1 MARSTDFTIPM
12 PKGFSLDDLFS
23 TQEMRDSDKL
33 AKIREIPIDQID
45 DFPDHPFQVRDDEDM
60 DHLVDSIRQNGVIS
74 PATVRQKSDGRY
86 ELLSGHRRKHA
97 CILLEMKT
105 LRCEVVELD
114 DDQAAIFMV
123 ESNYHRSKI
132 LPSEKAF
139 ARKHA
144 CILLEMKT
152 LRCEVVELDDDQA
165 AIFMVESNYHRSKIL
180 PSEKAFAYKMRMDAM
195 KRQGKRTDL
204 TLSPVETKLR
214 SSELIAQNTGD
225 SRAQVDRYIRLTEL
239 VKPMLD
245 LVDADTLSLRAAVEL
260 SYISTD
266 SQELILLVMED
277 VKCKAPSMAQAA
289 KLRKLAQEGTLD
301 ESAMYQVLAK
311 PAKAAP
317 KPLKLPRERIAS
329 FFPEDV
335 TPEAMEEEI
344 YEALLA
350 WRRNGGKK
358 DA

>member
-1 MARSTDFTIPM
+1 MLTKAQEWQSVYGDMGTTPPVQFLQLPLDVLVPWKDPDGESQPFKPYTEEKLLELAENIKKRGVIEPICVRPM
-12 PKGFSLDDLFS
+12 PDGK
-23 TQEMRDSDKL
+23 M
-33 AKIREIPIDQID
+33 QI
-45 DFPDHPFQVRDDEDM
+45 
-60 DHLVDSIRQNGVIS
+60 
-74 PATVRQKSDGRY
+74 
-86 ELLSGHRRKHA
+86 LSGHNRVSAARIAGLTTVPAQVRR
-97 CILLEMKT
+97 I
-105 LRCEVVELD
+105 D
-114 DDQAAIFMV
+114 DDNEARLVMLDANLQ
-123 ESNYHRSKI
+123 HR
-132 LPSEKAF
+132 EK
-139 ARKHA
+139 
-144 CILLEMKT
+144 L
-152 LRCEVVELDDDQA
+152 
-165 AIFMVESNYHRSKIL
+165 L
-180 PSEKAFAYKMRMDAM
+180 PSEKAFAYKQLM
-195 KRQGKRTDL
+195 KTLKRKAGRP
-204 TLSPVETKLR
+204 SEKNGAPVEHHLSGQKSR
-214 SSELIAQNTGD
+214 DIIAQEKGEGHEQI
-225 SRAQVDRYIRLTEL
+225 RRYIRLTEL

-329 FFPEDV
+329 FFPADV
-335 TPEAMEEEI
+335 TPEAMEAEI

>member
-1 MARSTDFTIPM
+1 MLTKAQEWQSVYGDMGTTPPVQFLQLPLDVLVPWKDPDGESQPFKPYTEEKLLELAENIKKRGVIEPICVRPM
-12 PKGFSLDDLFS
+12 PDGK
-23 TQEMRDSDKL
+23 M
-33 AKIREIPIDQID
+33 QI
-45 DFPDHPFQVRDDEDM
+45 
-60 DHLVDSIRQNGVIS
+60 
-74 PATVRQKSDGRY
+74 
-86 ELLSGHRRKHA
+86 LSGHNRVSAARIAGLTTVPAQVRR
-97 CILLEMKT
+97 I
-105 LRCEVVELD
+105 D
-114 DDQAAIFMV
+114 DDNEARLVMLDANLQ
-123 ESNYHRSKI
+123 HR
-132 LPSEKAF
+132 EK
-139 ARKHA
+139 
-144 CILLEMKT
+144 L
-152 LRCEVVELDDDQA
+152 
-165 AIFMVESNYHRSKIL
+165 L
-180 PSEKAFAYKMRMDAM
+180 PSEKAFAYKQLIKTL
-195 KRQGKRTDL
+195 KRKAGRPSEKNGA
-204 TLSPVETKLR
+204 PVEHHFSGQKSR
-214 SSELIAQNTGD
+214 DIIAQEKGEGHEQI
-225 SRAQVDRYIRLTEL
+225 RRYIRLTEL

-311 PAKAAP
+311 PAKAP

-329 FFPEDV
+329 FFPADV

>member
-33 AKIREIPIDQID
+33 AKIRDLPIDQID

-139 ARKHA
+139 
-144 CILLEMKT
+144 
-152 LRCEVVELDDDQA
+152 
-165 AIFMVESNYHRSKIL
+165 S
-180 PSEKAFAYKMRMDAM
+180 YKMRMEAM
-195 KRQGKRTDL
+195 KRVAGRPIKNN
-204 TLSPVETKLR
+204 SVPV
-214 SSELIAQNTGD
+214 AQNFDGKT
-225 SRAQVDRYIRLTEL
+225 SREILGEQVGESQDQVRRYIRLTEL
-239 VKPMLD
+239 VKPLLD

-277 VKCKAPSMAQAA
+277 AGCKAPSMAQAA

-311 PAKAAP
+311 PAKAP

-329 FFPEDV
+329 FFPKDA
-335 TPEAMEEEI
+335 TPEAMEAEI

-350 WRRNGGKK
+350 WRNGGKK

>member
-1 MARSTDFTIPM
+1 MATNRLANFNIPIRE
-12 PKGFSLDDLFS
+12 GLLDDLFS

-139 ARKHA
+139 
-144 CILLEMKT
+144 
-152 LRCEVVELDDDQA
+152 
-165 AIFMVESNYHRSKIL
+165 S
-180 PSEKAFAYKMRMDAM
+180 YKMRMEAM
-195 KRQGKRTDL
+195 KRVAGRPIKNN
-204 TLSPVETKLR
+204 SVPV
-214 SSELIAQNTGD
+214 AQNFDGKT
-225 SRAQVDRYIRLTEL
+225 SREILGEQVGESQDQVRRYIRLTEL

-289 KLRKLAQEGTLD
+289 KLRKLDQEGALD
-301 ESAMYQVLAK
+301 ESTMYQVLAK

-350 WRRNGGKK
+350 WRIGGKK
-358 DA
+358 EGGNL

>member
-1 MARSTDFTIPM
+1 MATNRLANFNIPIRE
-12 PKGFSLDDLFS
+12 GLLDDLFS

-60 DHLVDSIRQNGVIS
+60 EHLVDSIRQNGVIS

-114 DDQAAIFMV
+114 DDAATIFMV
-123 ESNYHRSKI
+123 ESNYHRSK
-132 LPSEKAF
+132 
-139 ARKHA
+139 
-144 CILLEMKT
+144 M
-152 LRCEVVELDDDQA
+152 
-165 AIFMVESNYHRSKIL
+165 L
-180 PSEKAFAYKMRMDAM
+180 PSEKAFAYKKRMEAL
-195 KRQGKRTDL
+195 KRKAGRPSEKNGV
-204 TLSPVETKLR
+204 PVGHHFSGQK
-214 SSELIAQNTGD
+214 
-225 SRAQVDRYIRLTEL
+225 SRDIVAGEKGEGQTQIQRYIRLTEL

-277 VKCKAPSMAQAA
+277 AGCKAPSMAQAA

-329 FFPEDV
+329 FFPADV
-335 TPEAMEEEI
+335 TPEAMEAEI

-358 DA
+358 DV

>member
-1 MARSTDFTIPM
+1 MLTKAQEWQSVYGDMGTTPPVQFLQLPLDVLVPWKDPDGESQPFKPYTEEKLLELAENIKKRGVIEPICVRPM
-12 PKGFSLDDLFS
+12 PDGK
-23 TQEMRDSDKL
+23 M
-33 AKIREIPIDQID
+33 QI
-45 DFPDHPFQVRDDEDM
+45 
-60 DHLVDSIRQNGVIS
+60 
-74 PATVRQKSDGRY
+74 
-86 ELLSGHRRKHA
+86 LSGHNRVSATRIAGLTTVPAQVRR
-97 CILLEMKT
+97 I
-105 LRCEVVELD
+105 D
-114 DDQAAIFMV
+114 DDNEARLLMLDANLQ
-123 ESNYHRSKI
+123 HR
-132 LPSEKAF
+132 EK
-139 ARKHA
+139 
-144 CILLEMKT
+144 L
-152 LRCEVVELDDDQA
+152 
-165 AIFMVESNYHRSKIL
+165 L
-180 PSEKAFAYKMRMDAM
+180 PSEKAFAYKQLM
-195 KRQGKRTDL
+195 KTLKRKAGRP
-204 TLSPVETKLR
+204 SEKNGVPVGHHFSGQK
-214 SSELIAQNTGD
+214 
-225 SRAQVDRYIRLTEL
+225 SRDIVAGEKGEGQTQIQRYIRLTEL

-289 KLRKLAQEGTLD
+289 KLRKMAQEGTLD

-329 FFPEDV
+329 FFPADV

>member
-33 AKIREIPIDQID
+33 AKIREIPINQID

-97 CILLEMKT
+97 CILL
-105 LRCEVVELD
+105 D
-114 DDQAAIFMV
+114 
-123 ESNYHRSKI
+123 
-132 LPSEKAF
+132 
-139 ARKHA
+139 
-144 CILLEMKT
+144 MKT

-195 KRQGKRTDL
+195 NRQGERTDL
-204 TLSPVETKLR
+204 TSRPVGEKLSVGKV
-214 SSELIAQNTGD
+214 SDDVGD
-225 SRAQVDRYIRLTEL
+225 SERQIHRYIRLTKL

-289 KLRKLAQEGTLD
+289 KLRKLAQDGALD

-311 PAKAAP
+311 PAKAP

-329 FFPEDV
+329 FFPADV

-350 WRRNGGKK
+350 WRNGGKK
-358 DA
+358 NA

>member
-139 ARKHA
+139 
-144 CILLEMKT
+144 
-152 LRCEVVELDDDQA
+152 
-165 AIFMVESNYHRSKIL
+165 S
-180 PSEKAFAYKMRMDAM
+180 YKMRMEAM
-195 KRQGKRTDL
+195 KRVAGRPIKNN
-204 TLSPVETKLR
+204 SVPV
-214 SSELIAQNTGD
+214 AQNFDGKT
-225 SRAQVDRYIRLTEL
+225 SREILGEQVGESQDQVRRYIRLTEL

-311 PAKAAP
+311 PAKAP

-329 FFPEDV
+329 FFPADV

-358 DA
+358 NA

>member
-1 MARSTDFTIPM
+1 MATNRLANFNIPIRE
-12 PKGFSLDDLFS
+12 GLLDDLFS

-139 ARKHA
+139 
-144 CILLEMKT
+144 
-152 LRCEVVELDDDQA
+152 
-165 AIFMVESNYHRSKIL
+165 S
-180 PSEKAFAYKMRMDAM
+180 YKMRMEAM
-195 KRQGKRTDL
+195 KRVAGRPIKNN
-204 TLSPVETKLR
+204 SVPV
-214 SSELIAQNTGD
+214 AQNFDGKT
-225 SRAQVDRYIRLTEL
+225 SREILGEQVGESQDQVRRYIRLTEL

-277 VKCKAPSMAQAA
+277 AGCKAPSMAQAA

-311 PAKAAP
+311 PAKAP

-329 FFPEDV
+329 FFPADV
-335 TPEAMEEEI
+335 TPEAMEAEI

-358 DA
+358 DV

>member
-1 MARSTDFTIPM
+1 MATNRLANFNIPIRE
-12 PKGFSLDDLFS
+12 GLLDDLFS

-60 DHLVDSIRQNGVIS
+60 EHLVDSIRQNGVIS

-114 DDQAAIFMV
+114 DDAATIFMV
-123 ESNYHRSKI
+123 ESNYHRSK
-132 LPSEKAF
+132 
-139 ARKHA
+139 
-144 CILLEMKT
+144 M
-152 LRCEVVELDDDQA
+152 
-165 AIFMVESNYHRSKIL
+165 L
-180 PSEKAFAYKMRMDAM
+180 PSEKAFAYKKRMEAL
-195 KRQGKRTDL
+195 KRKAGR
-204 TLSPVETKLR
+204 P
-214 SSELIAQNTGD
+214 SEKNGATVLHHFDGQKSREIIAQEKGE
-225 SRAQVDRYIRLTEL
+225 SHEQIRKFIRLTKL

-277 VKCKAPSMAQAA
+277 AGCKAPSMAQAA

-329 FFPEDV
+329 FFPADV
-335 TPEAMEEEI
+335 TPEAMEAEI

-358 DA
+358 NA

>member
-1 MARSTDFTIPM
+1 MATNRLANFNIPIRE
-12 PKGFSLDDLFS
+12 GLLDDLFS

-114 DDQAAIFMV
+114 DDAATIFMV
-123 ESNYHRSKI
+123 ESNYHRSK
-132 LPSEKAF
+132 
-139 ARKHA
+139 
-144 CILLEMKT
+144 M
-152 LRCEVVELDDDQA
+152 
-165 AIFMVESNYHRSKIL
+165 L
-180 PSEKAFAYKMRMDAM
+180 PSEKAFAYKKRMEAL
-195 KRQGKRTDL
+195 KRKAGR
-204 TLSPVETKLR
+204 P
-214 SSELIAQNTGD
+214 SEKNGATVLHHFDGQKSREIIAQEKGE
-225 SRAQVDRYIRLTEL
+225 SHEQIRKFIRLTEL
-239 VKPMLD
+239 VKPLLD

-289 KLRKLAQEGTLD
+289 KLRKMAQEGTLD
-301 ESAMYQVLAK
+301 ESAMYQVLVK
-311 PAKAAP
+311 PPKAP

-329 FFPEDV
+329 FFPADV

-358 DA
+358 NA

>member
-1 MARSTDFTIPM
+1 MATNRLANFNIPIRE
-12 PKGFSLDDLFS
+12 GLLDDLFS

-97 CILLEMKT
+97 CILLEIKT

-139 ARKHA
+139 
-144 CILLEMKT
+144 
-152 LRCEVVELDDDQA
+152 
-165 AIFMVESNYHRSKIL
+165 S
-180 PSEKAFAYKMRMDAM
+180 YKMRMDAM
-195 KRQGKRTDL
+195 NRQGERTDL
-204 TLSPVETKLR
+204 TSRPVGEKLSVGKV
-214 SSELIAQNTGD
+214 SDDVGD
-225 SRAQVDRYIRLTEL
+225 SERQIHRYIRLTEL
-239 VKPMLD
+239 VKPILD

-329 FFPEDV
+329 FFPADV

>member
-1 MARSTDFTIPM
+1 MLTKAQEWQSVYGDMGMTPPVQFLQLPLDVLVPWKDPDGESQPFKPYTEEKLLELAENIKKRGVIEPICVRPM
-12 PKGFSLDDLFS
+12 PDGK
-23 TQEMRDSDKL
+23 M
-33 AKIREIPIDQID
+33 QI
-45 DFPDHPFQVRDDEDM
+45 
-60 DHLVDSIRQNGVIS
+60 
-74 PATVRQKSDGRY
+74 
-86 ELLSGHRRKHA
+86 LSGHNRVSAARIAGLTTVPAQVRR
-97 CILLEMKT
+97 I
-105 LRCEVVELD
+105 D
-114 DDQAAIFMV
+114 DDNEARLVMLDANLQ
-123 ESNYHRSKI
+123 HR
-132 LPSEKAF
+132 EK
-139 ARKHA
+139 
-144 CILLEMKT
+144 L
-152 LRCEVVELDDDQA
+152 
-165 AIFMVESNYHRSKIL
+165 L
-180 PSEKAFAYKMRMDAM
+180 PSEKAFAYKQLIKTL
-195 KRQGKRTDL
+195 KRKAGRPSEKNGA
-204 TLSPVETKLR
+204 PVEHHFSGQKSR
-214 SSELIAQNTGD
+214 DIIAQEKGEGHEQI
-225 SRAQVDRYIRLTEL
+225 RRYIRLTEL

-329 FFPEDV
+329 FFPKDV

>member
-1 MARSTDFTIPM
+1 MATNRLANFNIPIRE
-12 PKGFSLDDLFS
+12 GLLDDLFS

-114 DDQAAIFMV
+114 DDAATIFMV
-123 ESNYHRSKI
+123 ESNYHRSK
-132 LPSEKAF
+132 
-139 ARKHA
+139 
-144 CILLEMKT
+144 M
-152 LRCEVVELDDDQA
+152 
-165 AIFMVESNYHRSKIL
+165 L
-180 PSEKAFAYKMRMDAM
+180 PSEKAFAYKKRMEAL
-195 KRQGKRTDL
+195 KRKAGR
-204 TLSPVETKLR
+204 P
-214 SSELIAQNTGD
+214 SEKNGATVLHHFDGQKSREIIAQEKGE
-225 SRAQVDRYIRLTEL
+225 SHEQIRKFIRLTEL

-245 LVDADTLSLRAAVEL
+245 LVDADTLSLRAAVEM

-289 KLRKLAQEGTLD
+289 KLRKMAQEGTLD

-329 FFPEDV
+329 FFPADV

>member
-1 MARSTDFTIPM
+1 MLTKAQEWQSVYGDMGTTPPVQFLQLPLDVLVPWKDPDGESQPFKPYTEEKLLELAENIKKRGVIEPICVRPM
-12 PKGFSLDDLFS
+12 PDGK
-23 TQEMRDSDKL
+23 M
-33 AKIREIPIDQID
+33 QI
-45 DFPDHPFQVRDDEDM
+45 
-60 DHLVDSIRQNGVIS
+60 
-74 PATVRQKSDGRY
+74 
-86 ELLSGHRRKHA
+86 LSGHNRVSAARIAGLTTVPAQVRR
-97 CILLEMKT
+97 I
-105 LRCEVVELD
+105 D
-114 DDQAAIFMV
+114 DDNEARLVMLDANLQ
-123 ESNYHRSKI
+123 HR
-132 LPSEKAF
+132 EK
-139 ARKHA
+139 
-144 CILLEMKT
+144 L
-152 LRCEVVELDDDQA
+152 
-165 AIFMVESNYHRSKIL
+165 L
-180 PSEKAFAYKMRMDAM
+180 PSEKAFAYKQLM
-195 KRQGKRTDL
+195 KTLKRKAGRP
-204 TLSPVETKLR
+204 SEKNGAPVEHHLSGQKSR
-214 SSELIAQNTGD
+214 DIIAQEKGEGHEQIRRYIRLTELVKPMLDLVDAGAPVEHHLSGQK
-225 SRAQVDRYIRLTEL
+225 SRDIIAQEKGEGHEQIRRYIRLTEL

-277 VKCKAPSMAQAA
+277 AGCKAPSMAQAA

-329 FFPEDV
+329 FFPENT

-350 WRRNGGKK
+350 WRNGGKK

>member
-1 MARSTDFTIPM
+1 MATNRLANFNIPIRE
-12 PKGFSLDDLFS
+12 GLLDDLFS

-97 CILLEMKT
+97 CILLEIKT

-139 ARKHA
+139 
-144 CILLEMKT
+144 
-152 LRCEVVELDDDQA
+152 
-165 AIFMVESNYHRSKIL
+165 S
-180 PSEKAFAYKMRMDAM
+180 YKMRMDAM
-195 KRQGKRTDL
+195 NRQGERTDL
-204 TLSPVETKLR
+204 TSRPVGEKLSVGKV
-214 SSELIAQNTGD
+214 SDDVGD
-225 SRAQVDRYIRLTEL
+225 SERQIHRYIRLTEL

-329 FFPEDV
+329 FFPADV
-335 TPEAMEEEI
+335 TPEAMEAEI

>member
-139 ARKHA
+139 
-144 CILLEMKT
+144 
-152 LRCEVVELDDDQA
+152 
-165 AIFMVESNYHRSKIL
+165 S
-180 PSEKAFAYKMRMDAM
+180 YKMRMDAM
-195 KRQGKRTDL
+195 NRQGERTDL
-204 TLSPVETKLR
+204 TSRPVGEKLSVGKV
-214 SSELIAQNTGD
+214 SDDVGD
-225 SRAQVDRYIRLTEL
+225 SERQIHRYIRLTEL

-329 FFPEDV
+329 FFPADI

-350 WRRNGGKK
+350 WRNGGKK
-358 DA
+358 NA

>member
-86 ELLSGHRRKHA
+86 EMLSGHR
-97 CILLEMKT
+97 
-105 LRCEVVELD
+105 
-114 DDQAAIFMV
+114 
-123 ESNYHRSKI
+123 
-132 LPSEKAF
+132 
-139 ARKHA
+139 RKHA

-195 KRQGKRTDL
+195 NRQGERTDL
-204 TLSPVETKLR
+204 TSRPLGEKLSVGKV
-214 SSELIAQNTGD
+214 SDDVGD
-225 SRAQVDRYIRLTEL
+225 SERQIHRYIRLTEL

-311 PAKAAP
+311 PAKAP

-329 FFPEDV
+329 FFPADI

-358 DA
+358 DV

>member
-1 MARSTDFTIPM
+1 MATNRLANFNIPIRE
-12 PKGFSLDDLFS
+12 GLLDDLFS

-60 DHLVDSIRQNGVIS
+60 EHLVDSIRQNGVIS

-114 DDQAAIFMV
+114 DDAATIFMV
-123 ESNYHRSKI
+123 ESNYHRSK
-132 LPSEKAF
+132 
-139 ARKHA
+139 
-144 CILLEMKT
+144 M
-152 LRCEVVELDDDQA
+152 
-165 AIFMVESNYHRSKIL
+165 L
-180 PSEKAFAYKMRMDAM
+180 PSEKAFAYKKRMEAL
-195 KRQGKRTDL
+195 KRKAGR
-204 TLSPVETKLR
+204 P
-214 SSELIAQNTGD
+214 SEKNGATVLHHFDGQKSREIIAQEKGE
-225 SRAQVDRYIRLTEL
+225 SHEQIRKFIRLTKL

-245 LVDADTLSLRAAVEL
+245 LVDTDTLSLRAAVEL

-289 KLRKLAQEGTLD
+289 KLRKLDQEGALD
-301 ESAMYQVLAK
+301 ESTMYQVLAK
-311 PAKAAP
+311 PAKAP

-329 FFPEDV
+329 FFPKDA
-335 TPEAMEEEI
+335 TPEAMEAEI

-358 DA
+358 NA

>member
-33 AKIREIPIDQID
+33 AKIREIPINQID

-97 CILLEMKT
+97 CILL
-105 LRCEVVELD
+105 D
-114 DDQAAIFMV
+114 
-123 ESNYHRSKI
+123 
-132 LPSEKAF
+132 
-139 ARKHA
+139 
-144 CILLEMKT
+144 MKT

-195 KRQGKRTDL
+195 NRQGERTDL
-204 TLSPVETKLR
+204 TSRPVGEKLSVGKV
-214 SSELIAQNTGD
+214 SDDVGD
-225 SRAQVDRYIRLTEL
+225 SERQIHRYIRLTEL

-289 KLRKLAQEGTLD
+289 KLRKLAQLGALD

-311 PAKAAP
+311 PAKAP

-329 FFPEDV
+329 FFPADI
-335 TPEAMEEEI
+335 TPEAMEAEI

-350 WRRNGGKK
+350 WRNGGKK
-358 DA
+358 NA

>member
-86 ELLSGHRRKHA
+86 ELLSGHR
-97 CILLEMKT
+97 
-105 LRCEVVELD
+105 
-114 DDQAAIFMV
+114 
-123 ESNYHRSKI
+123 
-132 LPSEKAF
+132 
-139 ARKHA
+139 RKHA

>member
-1 MARSTDFTIPM
+1 MLTKAQEWQSVYGDMGTTPPVQFLQLPLDVLVPWKDPDGESQPFKPYTEEKLLELAENIKKRGVIEPICVRPM
-12 PKGFSLDDLFS
+12 PDGK
-23 TQEMRDSDKL
+23 M
-33 AKIREIPIDQID
+33 QI
-45 DFPDHPFQVRDDEDM
+45 
-60 DHLVDSIRQNGVIS
+60 
-74 PATVRQKSDGRY
+74 
-86 ELLSGHRRKHA
+86 LSGHNRVSAARIAGLTTVPAQVRR
-97 CILLEMKT
+97 I
-105 LRCEVVELD
+105 D
-114 DDQAAIFMV
+114 DDNEARLVMLDANLQ
-123 ESNYHRSKI
+123 HR
-132 LPSEKAF
+132 EK
-139 ARKHA
+139 
-144 CILLEMKT
+144 L
-152 LRCEVVELDDDQA
+152 
-165 AIFMVESNYHRSKIL
+165 L
-180 PSEKAFAYKMRMDAM
+180 PSEKAFAYKQLM
-195 KRQGKRTDL
+195 KTLKRKAGRP
-204 TLSPVETKLR
+204 SEKNGAPVEHHLSGQKSR
-214 SSELIAQNTGD
+214 DIIAQEKGEGHEQI
-225 SRAQVDRYIRLTEL
+225 RRYIRLTEL

-277 VKCKAPSMAQAA
+277 AGCKAPSMAQAA

-329 FFPEDV
+329 FFPENT

-350 WRRNGGKK
+350 WRNGGKK

>member
-1 MARSTDFTIPM
+1 MATNRLANFNIPIRE
-12 PKGFSLDDLFS
+12 GLLDDLFS

-139 ARKHA
+139 
-144 CILLEMKT
+144 
-152 LRCEVVELDDDQA
+152 
-165 AIFMVESNYHRSKIL
+165 S
-180 PSEKAFAYKMRMDAM
+180 YKMRMEAM
-195 KRQGKRTDL
+195 KRVAGRPIKNN
-204 TLSPVETKLR
+204 SVPV
-214 SSELIAQNTGD
+214 AQNFDGKT
-225 SRAQVDRYIRLTEL
+225 SREILGEQVGESQDQVRRYIRLTEL

-289 KLRKLAQEGTLD
+289 KLRKLDQEGALD
-301 ESAMYQVLAK
+301 ESTMYQVLAK
-311 PAKAAP
+311 PAKAP

-329 FFPEDV
+329 FFPKDA
-335 TPEAMEEEI
+335 TPEAMEAEI

-350 WRRNGGKK
+350 WRNGGKK

>member
-1 MARSTDFTIPM
+1 MATNRLANFNIPIRE
-12 PKGFSLDDLFS
+12 GLLDDLFS

-114 DDQAAIFMV
+114 DDAATIFMV
-123 ESNYHRSKI
+123 ESNYHRSK
-132 LPSEKAF
+132 
-139 ARKHA
+139 
-144 CILLEMKT
+144 M
-152 LRCEVVELDDDQA
+152 
-165 AIFMVESNYHRSKIL
+165 L
-180 PSEKAFAYKMRMDAM
+180 PSEKAFAYKKRMEAL
-195 KRQGKRTDL
+195 KRKAGRPSEKNGA
-204 TLSPVETKLR
+204 PVEHHLSGQKSR
-214 SSELIAQNTGD
+214 DIIAQEKGEGHEQI
-225 SRAQVDRYIRLTEL
+225 RRYIRLTEL

-289 KLRKLAQEGTLD
+289 KLRKLAQEKTLD

-311 PAKAAP
+311 PAKAP

-329 FFPEDV
+329 FFPADV
-335 TPEAMEEEI
+335 TPEAMEAEI
-344 YEALLA
+344 YDALLA

-358 DA
+358 DV

>member
-1 MARSTDFTIPM
+1 MARSTDFTLSM
-12 PKGFSLDDLFS
+12 PKGVDLDDLFS

-114 DDQAAIFMV
+114 DDAATIFMV
-123 ESNYHRSKI
+123 ESNYHRSK
-132 LPSEKAF
+132 
-139 ARKHA
+139 
-144 CILLEMKT
+144 M
-152 LRCEVVELDDDQA
+152 
-165 AIFMVESNYHRSKIL
+165 L
-180 PSEKAFAYKMRMDAM
+180 PSEKAFAYKKRMEAL
-195 KRQGKRTDL
+195 KRKAGRPSEKNGA
-204 TLSPVETKLR
+204 PVEHHLSGQKSR
-214 SSELIAQNTGD
+214 DIIAQEKGEGHEQI
-225 SRAQVDRYIRLTEL
+225 RRYIRLTEL

-289 KLRKLAQEGTLD
+289 KLRKLAQEGALD
-301 ESAMYQVLAK
+301 ESAMYQVLTK
-311 PAKAAP
+311 PTKAP

-329 FFPEDV
+329 FFPADV
-335 TPEAMEEEI
+335 TPEAMEAEI

>member
-1 MARSTDFTIPM
+1 MATNRLANFNIPIRE
-12 PKGFSLDDLFS
+12 GLLDDLFS

-114 DDQAAIFMV
+114 DDAATIFMV
-123 ESNYHRSKI
+123 ESNYHRSK
-132 LPSEKAF
+132 
-139 ARKHA
+139 
-144 CILLEMKT
+144 M
-152 LRCEVVELDDDQA
+152 
-165 AIFMVESNYHRSKIL
+165 L
-180 PSEKAFAYKMRMDAM
+180 PSEKAFAYKKRMEAL
-195 KRQGKRTDL
+195 KRKAGR
-204 TLSPVETKLR
+204 P
-214 SSELIAQNTGD
+214 SEKNGATVLHHFDGQKSREIIAQEKGE
-225 SRAQVDRYIRLTEL
+225 SHEQIRKFIRLTKL

-277 VKCKAPSMAQAA
+277 VGCKAPSMAQAA
-289 KLRKLAQEGTLD
+289 KLRKLAQLGALD

-329 FFPEDV
+329 FFPADV
-335 TPEAMEEEI
+335 TPEAMEAEI

>member
-1 MARSTDFTIPM
+1 MATNRLANFNIPIRE
-12 PKGFSLDDLFS
+12 GLLDDLFS

-74 PATVRQKSDGRY
+74 PATVRQKPDGRY

-114 DDQAAIFMV
+114 DDAATILMV
-123 ESNYHRSKI
+123 ESNYHRSK
-132 LPSEKAF
+132 
-139 ARKHA
+139 
-144 CILLEMKT
+144 M
-152 LRCEVVELDDDQA
+152 
-165 AIFMVESNYHRSKIL
+165 L
-180 PSEKAFAYKMRMDAM
+180 PSEKAFAYKKRMEAL
-195 KRQGKRTDL
+195 KRKAGRPSEKNA
-204 TLSPVETKLR
+204 SPVETHLR

-225 SRAQVDRYIRLTEL
+225 SRAQVDRYIRLTKL

-245 LVDADTLSLRAAVEL
+245 LVDTDTLPLRAAVEL

-277 VKCKAPSMAQAA
+277 VKCKAPSMAQAT
-289 KLRKLAQEGTLD
+289 KLRKLDQEGALD

-311 PAKAAP
+311 PAKAP

-329 FFPEDV
+329 FFPADV

>member
-1 MARSTDFTIPM
+1 MATNRLANFNIPIRE
-12 PKGFSLDDLFS
+12 GLLDDLFS

-33 AKIREIPIDQID
+33 AKIRDLPIDQID

-97 CILLEMKT
+97 CILLEIKT

-114 DDQAAIFMV
+114 DDAATIFMV
-123 ESNYHRSKI
+123 ESNYHRSK
-132 LPSEKAF
+132 
-139 ARKHA
+139 
-144 CILLEMKT
+144 M
-152 LRCEVVELDDDQA
+152 
-165 AIFMVESNYHRSKIL
+165 L
-180 PSEKAFAYKMRMDAM
+180 PSEKAFAYKKRMEAL
-195 KRQGKRTDL
+195 KRKAGR
-204 TLSPVETKLR
+204 P
-214 SSELIAQNTGD
+214 SEKNGATVLHHFDGQKSREIIAQEKGE
-225 SRAQVDRYIRLTEL
+225 SHEQIRKFIRLTEL

-289 KLRKLAQEGTLD
+289 KLRKLDQEGALD
-301 ESAMYQVLAK
+301 ESTMYQVLAK
-311 PAKAAP
+311 PAKAP

-329 FFPEDV
+329 FFPADV

-350 WRRNGGKK
+350 WRRNGGQK

>member
-1 MARSTDFTIPM
+1 MATNRLANFNIPIRE
-12 PKGFSLDDLFS
+12 GLLDDLFS

-97 CILLEMKT
+97 CILLEIKT

-114 DDQAAIFMV
+114 DDAATIFMV
-123 ESNYHRSKI
+123 ESNYHRSK
-132 LPSEKAF
+132 
-139 ARKHA
+139 
-144 CILLEMKT
+144 M
-152 LRCEVVELDDDQA
+152 
-165 AIFMVESNYHRSKIL
+165 L
-180 PSEKAFAYKMRMDAM
+180 PSEKAFAYKKRMEAL
-195 KRQGKRTDL
+195 KRKAGR
-204 TLSPVETKLR
+204 P
-214 SSELIAQNTGD
+214 SEKNGATVLHHFDGQKSREIIAQEKGE
-225 SRAQVDRYIRLTEL
+225 SHEQIRKFIRLTKL

-245 LVDADTLSLRAAVEL
+245 LVDTDTLSLRAAVEL

-329 FFPEDV
+329 FFPENT

-358 DA
+358 NA

>member
-139 ARKHA
+139 
-144 CILLEMKT
+144 
-152 LRCEVVELDDDQA
+152 
-165 AIFMVESNYHRSKIL
+165 S
-180 PSEKAFAYKMRMDAM
+180 YKMRMEAM
-195 KRQGKRTDL
+195 KRVAGRPIKNN
-204 TLSPVETKLR
+204 SVPV
-214 SSELIAQNTGD
+214 AQNFDGKT
-225 SRAQVDRYIRLTEL
+225 SREILGEQVGESQDQVRRYIRLTEL
-239 VKPMLD
+239 VKPLLD

-311 PAKAAP
+311 PAKAP

-329 FFPEDV
+329 FFPADV

-350 WRRNGGKK
+350 WRNGGKK
-358 DA
+358 DELYG